1 MAAGLLPA
9 TLASSAEAEI
19 PDWAGYGPACATL
32 AAQAQSTIS
41 NRVAFM
47 STIPW
52 VTDYFGTSHPIIAV
66 RCGKIKQRIGWRVP
80 SYELRYQSLSAWQM
94 LLLETRS

>member
-19 PDWAGYGPACATL
+19 PDWAGYGPACAAL
-32 AAQAQSTIS
+32 AAQTQSAI
-41 NRVAFM
+41 NKRVAVM

-66 RCGKIKQRIGWRVP
+66 RCGKINHQIGWCVP
-80 SYELRYQSLSAWQM
+80 SYEFRYQSLSAWR
-94 LLLETRS
+94 T